1 MKDGLILIGIVLAAM
16 LAVGCGGTVVVTA
29 TPTATAQSTATPE
42 PTVTAQPTA
51 TPEPTATA
59 QSTATPEPTVT
70 AQPTATPEPTVT
82 AQPLTGLT
90 IRERWEALAEA
101 GLVIRE
107 EKKFTVSG
115 SPTSGEWV
123 QQDVILFRVPEG
135 LGGWTIEFSN
145 DHQEVPSV
153 YRGMNRSLGGS
164 YESAHNIWVHIM
176 QMSVGK
182 IELWSPSL

>member
-29 TPTATAQSTATPE
+29 TPTVTAQSTATPE
-42 PTVTAQPTA
+42 PTATAQPTA
-51 TPEPTATA
+51 TPEPTA
-59 QSTATPEPTVT
+59 
-70 AQPTATPEPTVT
+70 T

-107 EKKFTVSG
+107 EKKFVVSG
-115 SPTSGEWV
+115 SLT
-123 QQDVILFRVPEG
+123 DVILFRVPEG

-145 DHQEVPSV
+145 DNQEVPSV
-153 YRGMNRSLGGS
+153 YRGMNRSLGGN
-164 YESAHNIWVHIM
+164 YERAHNIWVHIM
-176 QMSVGK
+176 QMSGGK
-182 IELWSPSL
+182 IELWSPTL